1 MQGVILIF
9 LIIMNWVIYH
19 KIFKVIYF
27 GSVSKSL
34 GREFIWC
41 AIGAAFEMAAIMYV
55 GKIVLILLL
64 IVAGIIFAIWLIYKI
79 YKLVKNISE
88 KAGEKKEDDSS
99 ASKKQENVEK
109 GAKNSARVRNE
120 WMFCVNCGKKIKRD
134 AKFCN
139 YCGAKNNYKGV
150 DKNEM

>member
-1 MQGVILIF
+1 MQGVILLF

-34 GREFIWC
+34 GNEFIWC
-41 AIGAAFEMAAIMYV
+41 TIAAAVEMAAIMYV

-64 IVAGIIFAIWLIYKI
+64 IVAGIIFAIWLIYKM
-79 YKLVKNISE
+79 YKFAKIISE
-88 KAGEKKEDDSS
+88 KAGEKKEYDNSIP
-99 ASKKQENVEK
+99 KKQQERVERPVENNEK
-109 GAKNSARVRNE
+109 VKAE
-120 WMFCVNCGKKIKRD
+120 WMFCVNCGKKIKRA

-139 YCGAKNNYKGV
+139 YCGMKNNYKA
-150 DKNEM
+150 